1 MWVIGPYFESGLFCG
16 RGWVEHYSGSA
27 GVGGGVWDI
36 ILSELGKLGW
46 VEHYF
51 G

>member
-1 MWVIGPYFESGLFCG
+1 M
-16 RGWVEHYSGSA
+16 EHYSGSA

-36 ILSELGKLGW
+36 ILGELGKLGW

-51 G
+51 GWVGKYFGWMGVGGSE